1 VETYGLAHAD
11 KLTSHHAIHV
21 FSQGFS
27 YFHISMFL
35 LKYKYFM
42 SSHLQKYPKQKDW
55 KCSSSGRESALQI

>member
-35 LKYKYFM
+35 LKYKYFVSFP
-42 SSHLQKYPKQKDW
+42 SSKISRAKRL
-55 KCSSSGRESALQI
+55 EV